1 MSFPASSAW
10 AGAGFGSLAA
20 TVMNAFPLQGSGRA
34 TLPILSG
41 LFKAQPPAGH
51 PTRREMRDWSAA
63 RQRTAWPRH
72 IRDTDAAALTM
83 SYSQETVAERWL
95 AVRSR

>member
-1 MSFPASSAW
+1 
-10 AGAGFGSLAA
+10 
-20 TVMNAFPLQGSGRA
+20 
-34 TLPILSG
+34 
-41 LFKAQPPAGH
+41 
-51 PTRREMRDWSAA
+51 MRDWG
-63 RQRTAWPRH
+63 PRRSESPDH